1 MNTVDASRQGSG
13 PSTLLYRYAQ
23 LVAGAVVFLIVAG
36 AMVTSTGSGLAVP
49 DWPLSFGQVM
59 PSMEGGVFY
68 EHGHRMV
75 ATAVGVLTI
84 ILAVWLS
91 RRDARG
97 WMRNLGWT
105 ALGMVVL
112 QGLLGGLTVLLK
124 LPVWTSAAHACLAQG
139 FFMVVVLIAL
149 ALSPGWNSKP
159 SPTHASSRL
168 PMWATLATAVIFVQL
183 ILGAVLRHMNAGLVI
198 PDFPLAFGGLVPSHF
213 TPAVSVHYAHRI
225 GAIVVA
231 IAALVASTRALGSF
245 RGRSDIARPAI
256 LMLVLVAAQATLGA
270 SIIWTQRQVHVTTL
284 HVVIGALLLAVSLV
298 LTVRTWRIYAPVHQ
312 PAPLT
317 AVEDGPVGYRKVT
330 A

>member
-1 MNTVDASRQGSG
+1 MNTVDSSRQGPG
-13 PSTLLYRYAQ
+13 TNTLLYRYAQ
-23 LVAGAVVFLIVAG
+23 FVAGAVVFLIVAG

-59 PSMEGGVFY
+59 PPMEGGVFY

-75 ATAVGVLTI
+75 ATAVGMLTI
-84 ILAVWLS
+84 VLAVWLS
-91 RRDARG
+91 RSDARP
-97 WMRNLGWT
+97 WMRKLGWT

-112 QGLLGGLTVLLK
+112 QGVLGGITVLLE
-124 LPVWTSAAHACLAQG
+124 LPVWTSAAHASLAQG

-159 SPTHASSRL
+159 RDTNIPSRL
-168 PMWATLATAVIFVQL
+168 PMWATAATAVIFVQL
-183 ILGAVLRHMNAGLVI
+183 VLGAVTRHMNAGLVI

-213 TPAVSVHYAHRI
+213 TPAVAIHYAHRV
-225 GAIVVA
+225 GAIAVA
-231 IAALVASTRALGSF
+231 IAALVASTKVLGSF

-256 LMLVLVAAQATLGA
+256 LMLVLVAVQATLGA

-284 HVVIGALLLAVSLV
+284 HVATGAILLAVSLV
-298 LTVRTWRIYAPVHQ
+298 LTVKAWRISAPLHQ
-312 PAPLT
+312 PASLT
-317 AVEDGPVGYRKVT
+317 ATERNKVGYGEVT